1 MVKPVYFVLGA
12 IPVIVAIL
20 LALPLVTKNEIP
32 VSASNSF
39 DKIEIEYT
47 KHQLKKISNGIAER
61 TGAEKT
67 EIILI
72 KNDGEIKYTVTE
84 KGYPQ
89 PDIKSKIDSGILG
102 LGWTHSSYGR
112 TVSNS
117 GVWSEGYI
125 SSMLFKK
132 TELTQI
138 NTIVLNFEKFL
149 NVKNKPL
156 IVDILINDVY
166 FETLNLKEKE
176 DLNIILKTK
185 KSYFVN
191 GINIIDF
198 KIKNPVTPIS
208 KFESVDGRL
217 LGFLIKTL
225 EFK

>member
-61 TGAEKT
+61 TGSEKT

-89 PDIKSKIDSGILG
+89 PDIKSKIDEQQLNKIKALIKETGFISIDPNSFLVFQNV
-102 LGWTHSSYGR
+102 TDFQKSS
-112 TVSNS
+112 
-117 GVWSEGYI
+117 
-125 SSMLFKK
+125 
-132 TELTQI
+132 
-138 NTIVLNFEKFL
+138 
-149 NVKNKPL
+149 VK
-156 IVDILINDVY
+156 V
-166 FETLNLKEKE
+166 TLNGRVNQVHWPESSATA
-176 DLNIILKTK
+176 DFIPPIIAM
-185 KSYFVN
+185 V
-191 GINIIDF
+191 
-198 KIKNPVTPIS
+198 
-208 KFESVDGRL
+208 ESELDKVMS
-217 LGFLIKTL
+217 
-225 EFK
+225 EFSE